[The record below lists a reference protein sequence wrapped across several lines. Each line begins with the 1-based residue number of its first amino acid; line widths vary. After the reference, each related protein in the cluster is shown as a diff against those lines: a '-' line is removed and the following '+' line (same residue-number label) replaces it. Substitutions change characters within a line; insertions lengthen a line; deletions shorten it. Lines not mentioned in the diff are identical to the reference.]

1 MQYTD
6 SWTRRQRALVA
17 GLVLTGAAFALPMAT
32 PAGAD
37 APAPAVDPADPTA
50 PTIDPAAGQTP
61 AEDPHTGTSTITD
74 TLQDLDGNVIS
85 TTTYDEA
92 GNEVTIQPDGSVV
105 PVAASRASRASGSG
119 GTSTRTGCRVLRAR
133 NEQESS
139 YIQATL
145 FWYNTTMRF
154 CWNRDQRRVYDV
166 TMGYYLEDV
175 YWTVE
180 FRGQTSHRHYPYEY
194 RSGYKNSGYISDRQA
209 HFTDCFPVPGVGTI
223 CSNFYPRNILR
234 GHDNGTYSWAT
245 S

>member
-1 MQYTD
+1 MRYTD

-17 GLVLTGAAFALPMAT
+17 GIVLTGAAFTLPTAA
-32 PAGAD
+32 PVGAAD
-37 APAPAVDPADPTA
+37 PVDPADPTA
-50 PTIDPAAGQTP
+50 PAIDPAAGDAP
-61 AEDPHTGTSTITD
+61 PEDAHTGTSTLTD
-74 TLQDLDGNVIS
+74 TLEDLEGNVIS

-92 GNEVTIQPDGSVV
+92 GNVVTIQPDGSVV
-105 PVAASRASRASGSG
+105 PVRASRGSGSG
-119 GTSTRTGCRVLRAR
+119 GTSTRSGCRTLRAR

-154 CWNRDQRRVYDV
+154 CWNRDERRVYDV

-175 YWTVE
+175 YWTVD

-209 HFTDCFPVPGVGTI
+209 QLTDCFPVPGVGTI
-223 CSNFYPRNILR
+223 CTNFYPRNILR